1 MVLIPNSATRSSELN
16 SFDARLF
23 CLLRDCYFEPTSTA
37 VRRPAP
43 KDVAGMLQANVRT
56 VNARVRK
63 WERGGFIKYY
73 QLVPNYR
80 LLGIRSTSILLG
92 VEDPLAKPKALER
105 ISLVDGVTSV
115 MDFLGEHILVWVAY
129 HDEDELAR
137 REALLAEISG
147 SKRPERFMD
156 EPFGP
161 VDMRLT
167 ELDWQILRSLRH
179 DARKPVTRVAQDLGV
194 TRKTVSLHLERLVRS
209 NAFFVRTIFDVTR
222 VKGLLFYGLAISLDD
237 SVREATLKSLDE
249 VVTCSVNCFIRM
261 ATRTGSVFFA
271 LWSEDLQGVE
281 DTMLKA
287 RKIRGVKKVDVW
299 LYKRVKEYPQMI
311 DRLMER
317 KSSEV
322 VRGKQELSPVPR

>member
-1 MVLIPNSATRSSELN
+1 MVLLPNSATWRSELN

-43 KDVAGMLQANVRT
+43 KDVAGMLQVDVRT
-56 VNARVRK
+56 VSSRVHR

-73 QLVPNYR
+73 QVIPNYR
-80 LLGIRSTSILLG
+80 LLGVRSTSILLG

-105 ISLVDGVTSV
+105 IGLVDGVTSV
-115 MDFLGEHILVWVAY
+115 MDFLGENILVWIAY
-129 HDEDELAR
+129 YDENELAR
-137 REALLAEISG
+137 KEALLADISG
-147 SKRPERFMD
+147 SKGPERFMD

-167 ELDWQILRSLRH
+167 KLDWQILGSLRH
-179 DARKPVTRVAQDLGV
+179 DAMKPVTKVAQDLGV
-194 TRKTVSLHLERLVRS
+194 TRKTVSLHLDRLVRS

-222 VKGLLFYGLAISLDD
+222 VKGLLFYGLAISIDD

-249 VVTCSVNCFIRM
+249 VVTCSVNCFVRM

-281 DTMLKA
+281 DTMLKV
-287 RKIRGVKKVDVW
+287 RKIRGVRRVDLW

-311 DRLMER
+311 DRLLER
-317 KSSEV
+317 KISESAE
-322 VRGKQELSPVPR
+322 GKPTMAPIPH